1 MATRNSTGASY
12 QYPNAPTVV
21 QPSDVLNLHP
31 GPSGERGVV
40 KWTAP
45 AAGTYT
51 VSGRFQGI
59 DTGGTTSDVS
69 ITKNGATLFSGQVNG
84 YGASVP
90 FSLSVTVSA
99 GDAIEFTV
107 GVGSNGTYNNDSTG
121 LAATIVQQVGSADV
135 EWLVADQLGTPRMVV
150 DKTGSLSGVKRH
162 DYLPFGE
169 EIQVGTGGRTSQQ
182 GYSQVDS
189 VRQKF
194 TAYEHDAETNL
205 EFAHARYYSSSCG
218 RFTSPDTFSGSM
230 ELTDP
235 QTLNRY
241 SYVSNNPVNS
251 TDPSGMVGIGST
263 SIHNFDI

>member
-1 MATRNSTGASY
+1 MNGMAFTLYDGRATWDRAGKSAGATFSAVTDFSIAQNPSGAWSYGYRATGGSFTTFSSNANTFGAGADSWTQSGTCCPMATRNNTGATY

-84 YGASVP
+84 YGTQLP
-90 FSLSVTVSA
+90 FSLSVTVAA
-99 GDAIEFTV
+99 GDAVEFTV

-135 EWLVADQLGTPRMVV
+135 EWLVAD
-150 DKTGSLSGVKRH
+150 
-162 DYLPFGE
+162 
-169 EIQVGTGGRTSQQ
+169 
-182 GYSQVDS
+182 
-189 VRQKF
+189 
-194 TAYEHDAETNL
+194 
-205 EFAHARYYSSSCG
+205 
-218 RFTSPDTFSGSM
+218 
-230 ELTDP
+230 
-235 QTLNRY
+235 
-241 SYVSNNPVNS
+241 
-251 TDPSGMVGIGST
+251 
-263 SIHNFDI
+263 